1 MLKISI
7 LFDYVM
13 KYKFII
19 CLAVLAVI
27 VSSCSTNRSSSAI
40 RMDNFVNNV
49 AVSCDN
55 YSEVQWEA
63 VEKQYE
69 ALLAEVEKNYETMT
83 PQERNMALEATGRY
97 SALLL
102 KYGLY
107 SIAQETVVYLKGIE
121 PLLKGFE
128 KGLDEA
134 DGLDWDSLFDSLSDS
149 AVEDGYADDEPDVY
163 DHGIMDGDEYN
174 DDDSDDVF

>member
-1 MLKISI
+1 MKNKI
-7 LFDYVM
+7 L
-13 KYKFII
+13 I
-19 CLAVLAVI
+19 CLAVFAVI
-27 VSSCSTNRSSSAI
+27 VSSCSTNGSSSAI

-49 AVSCDN
+49 AASCDN

-69 ALLAEVEKNYETMT
+69 ALLAEVEKNYDTMT

-107 SIAQETVVYLKGIE
+107 SIAQETVSYLKGLE

-134 DGLDWDSLFDSLSDS
+134 DGLDWDSLFDSLSDR
-149 AVEDGYADDEPDVY
+149 AIEDGYADEEPDAS
-163 DHGIMDGDEYN
+163 DHGIISGDEF
-174 DDDSDDVF
+174 DDDDDDVF